1 VQETV
6 DQLWEADLVHVTEA
20 GIYTL
25 VDVLES
31 APRDLL
37 DNNSDK
43 HIPAKVE
50 KAGVWLEWLPGRQPP
65 HGTQRPMALRWLL
78 RP

>member
-1 VQETV
+1 M
-6 DQLWEADLVHVTEA
+6 
-20 GIYTL
+20 
-25 VDVLES
+25 DVLES

-50 KAGVWLEWLPGRQPP
+50 KAGLWLEWLPARQSPP
-65 HGTQRPMALRWLL
+65 GNFNNTEADGTMVAFEA
-78 RP
+78 